1 MKTIIFRN
9 PFVSKSEKES
19 AMVYL
24 NLAESLFTAAQ
35 LCFDNGDL
43 DSYARLCYK
52 ATTVWNTAAKKLGF
66 MSIKDMDTWVN
77 QGKAL

>member
-1 MKTIIFRN
+1 MKTFVIRN

-35 LCFDNGDL
+35 ACFDSGDL

>member
-9 PFVSKSEKES
+9 PFVSKSEKKS

-24 NLAESLFTAAQ
+24 NLAESLFAAAQ
-35 LCFDNGDL
+35 LCFDNDDL

-52 ATTVWNTAAKKLGF
+52 ATTAWNTAAKKLGF

-77 QGKAL
+77 RGKAL

>member
-1 MKTIIFRN
+1 MKTFVIRN

-35 LCFDNGDL
+35 LCFDSGNL

-66 MSIKDMDTWVN
+66 MSIKDMDAWVN

>member
-1 MKTIIFRN
+1 MKTFVIRN
-9 PFVSKSEKES
+9 PFASKSEKES